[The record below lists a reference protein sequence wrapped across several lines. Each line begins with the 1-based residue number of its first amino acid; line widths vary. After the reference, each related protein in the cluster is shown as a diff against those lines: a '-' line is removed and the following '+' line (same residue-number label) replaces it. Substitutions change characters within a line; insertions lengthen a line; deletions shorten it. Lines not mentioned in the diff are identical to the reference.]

1 MEGNAPFPID
11 QNLSFLNLRKFSRNI
26 TSRTRSRSFFHFT
39 LTSRSQ
45 FPVIF
50 LSLGLLEK
58 SEWHFY
64 FTLHFLG
71 EVKDIFLHFSLLDCP
86 KPTLAGHCRWMTMK
100 EKKLKHGIGSYFFP
114 PSGPVISLAH
124 VAWLGRVTTLVF
136 SGFSSSLFEKF

>member
-86 KPTLAGHCRWMTMK
+86 KPTLAGHWSETQTTPEFYFPFNGLSETVLANFRYFR
-100 EKKLKHGIGSYFFP
+100 HGE
-114 PSGPVISLAH
+114 
-124 VAWLGRVTTLVF
+124 T
-136 SGFSSSLFEKF
+136 